1 MRTVRHDVNGALYK
15 MVTKWFI
22 YNLLWKCSEKS
33 VGLKYVFEINW
44 FHLWRFVVK
53 IRKNPKE
60 KIMSWFSGDRVEQ
73 KVKVELCHFATP
85 VFASSGPIRCHEGN
99 IHQHCYGRGSRANL
113 RCHISFLTDSLI
125 QERKR
130 DAPCLSAGKNHLR
143 TFLTRQVYT
152 FLFVH
157 FLGQAFSYV
166 DIVSF
171 SLVPSSFAV
180 SLCHRR
186 RR

>member
-1 MRTVRHDVNGALYK
+1 MFLRLIGFIFGDLLSKLGKTQKKRLCPDLVETGWNR
-15 MVTKWFI
+15 KWK
-22 YNLLWKCSEKS
+22 LS
-33 VGLKYVFEINW
+33 
-44 FHLWRFVVK
+44 
-53 IRKNPKE
+53 
-60 KIMSWFSGDRVEQ
+60 
-73 KVKVELCHFATP
+73 FATLLLLFLP
-85 VFASSGPIRCHEGN
+85 LPARSGVMKGTSTSTVMVGAAELIYVV
-99 IHQHCYGRGSRANL
+99 ISLFSRIPL
-113 RCHISFLTDSLI
+113 FK
-125 QERKR
+125 RKR